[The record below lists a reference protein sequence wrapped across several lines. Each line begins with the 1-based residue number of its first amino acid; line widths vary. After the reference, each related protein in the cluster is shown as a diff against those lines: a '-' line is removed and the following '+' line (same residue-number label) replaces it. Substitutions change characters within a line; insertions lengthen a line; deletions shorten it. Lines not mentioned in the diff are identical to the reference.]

1 MPIRLLR
8 DGTYDRKP
16 WKNGGGIT
24 EDVWLFPEGASHDDF
39 DIRLSLAEISQ
50 DGPFSSFPGIDR
62 TITLVG
68 GDPFV
73 LSFANGESHR
83 LDRLMPL
90 SFDGLLTPE
99 SRLDGEP
106 SRDFNVMTR
115 RGRWT
120 HQVAVHRD
128 GGKINLELEDNTFA
142 VLHAVSGAWQA
153 HANDDVVETGP
164 RDTVIVQGE
173 AGLLVQG
180 LPGSEAIV
188 ALLRPAG

>member
-99 SRLDGEP
+99 SKLDGEP

-120 HQVAVHRD
+120 HQVGVHLD
-128 GGKINLELEDNTFA
+128 GGSFSLELEPSA
-142 VLHAVSGAWQA
+142 VAVVHVVSGSWQA
-153 HANDDVVETGP
+153 RANGHVVEAGL
-164 RDTVIVQGE
+164 RDTVIVEGE
-173 AGLLVQG
+173 TGLLLDG
-180 LPGSEAIV
+180 RPGSEAIV
-188 ALLRPAG
+188 ATLRPAG

>member
-1 MPIRLLR
+1 MPISLLR

-62 TITLVG
+62 SITLVG

-73 LSFANGESHR
+73 LSFANGDSHR

-90 SFDGLLTPE
+90 SFDGVLTPE

-128 GGKINLELEDNTFA
+128 GGSITLELEAGAMT
-142 VLHAVSGAWQA
+142 VVHAVSGAWQA
-153 HANDDVVETGP
+153 HANDDVVEAGP
-164 RDTVIVQGE
+164 RDTLIVEGE
-173 AGLLVQG
+173 TGLLVQG
-180 LPGSEAIV
+180 QPGSEAIV
-188 ALLRPAG
+188 AILRPAG

>member
-1 MPIRLLR
+1 MPLSLLR
-8 DGTYDRKP
+8 DGTYDRKA

-73 LSFANGESHR
+73 LLFGNGESHR
-83 LDRLMPL
+83 LERLVPL
-90 SFDGLLTPE
+90 SFDGMLTPE

-128 GGKINLELEDNTFA
+128 GGNIKLDLEANYVA
-142 VLHAVSGAWQA
+142 VLHAVSGSWQA
-153 HANDDVVETGP
+153 RANGNVAEAGP

-188 ALLRPAG
+188 AILRPVG

>member
-73 LSFANGESHR
+73 LEFEDGTRRHMTL
-83 LDRLMPL
+83 LDPF
-90 SFDGLLTPE
+90 SFDGVLTPV
-99 SRLDGEP
+99 SRLDGAP

-120 HQVAVHRD
+120 HQVAVHRAV
-128 GGKINLELEDNTFA
+128 GSTNPQLEPGAVA
-142 VLHAVSGAWQA
+142 VLHAVAGSWQVCGNG
-153 HANDDVVETGP
+153 HAVQASP

-173 AGLLVQG
+173 TGLLVEG
-180 LPGSEAIV
+180 HPGSEAIL
-188 ALLRPAG
+188 ATLYPAG

>member
-1 MPIRLLR
+1 MPLRLLR

-24 EDVWLFPEGASHDDF
+24 EDVWLFPEGESHDNF

-73 LSFANGESHR
+73 LSFANGDSHR
-83 LDRLMPL
+83 LERLMPL
-90 SFDGLLTPE
+90 SFDGELTPE

-115 RGRWT
+115 RGSWT
-120 HQVAVHRD
+120 HQVAVYRD
-128 GGKINLELEDNTFA
+128 GGSINLELEAGA
-142 VLHAVSGAWQA
+142 VAVVHAVSGAWQA
-153 HANDDVVETGP
+153 SANGHVVEAGP
-164 RDTVIVQGE
+164 RDTLIVEGE
-173 AGLLVQG
+173 PGLLVQG
-180 LPGSEAIV
+180 PPDSEAIV
-188 ALLRPAG
+188 AILRPAG

>member
-1 MPIRLLR
+1 MAMSVLR
-8 DGTYDRKP
+8 SGAYDRKP

-24 EDVWLFPEGASHDDF
+24 EDVWLFPEGSSHDDF

-73 LSFANGESHR
+73 LEFADGVAHHLEH
-83 LDRLMPL
+83 LTPF
-90 SFDGLLTPE
+90 SFDGVLTPR

-115 RGRWT
+115 RGRWSHEVSVCRGAAALT
-120 HQVAVHRD
+120 VELAQRAIAV
-128 GGKINLELEDNTFA
+128 
-142 VLHAVSGAWQA
+142 VHAV
-153 HANDDVVETGP
+153 TGP
-164 RDTVIVQGE
+164 LQVHTGQQDASASSRDTVIVQGE
-173 AGLLVQG
+173 TRLLLKG
-180 LPGSEAIV
+180 EPGSEAIV
-188 ALLRPAG
+188 ATLRPAG